1 VSDVLDKTSIN
12 FEADN
17 LETSFELKKAWYS
30 GLTRYVVL
38 SVIAAIAIV
47 PLLAGPTINE
57 RDKSVLAKELDLRF
71 TQAASA
77 LGTEDLSPLPTQA
90 FEQGSP
96 VAILESPKIGLQE
109 LVVEG
114 SSGRDT
120 ARAVGHLFGSSGPG
134 QEGNTV
140 LVGRSVSYGAPFKDI
155 NELETG
161 DEVVL
166 LTIQGKA
173 KYIVDENLETP
184 ASGEMGQS
192 SDNRLTLV
200 TASPQSLASSLVI
213 VTASLKEKP
222 FVSFPQNPA
231 WLATHPSSPSSFPVA
246 SLIAILVGVFFVGLG
261 YKYLTKFFSKST
273 VLAIFIPVFLAQ
285 SILVARVLFD
295 FIPPSF

>member
-96 VAILESPKIGLQE
+96 VAILEIPKIGLQE

>member
-1 VSDVLDKTSIN
+1 VSDVLDKTSID

-17 LETSFELKKAWYS
+17 LETSFEPKKAWYS

-96 VAILESPKIGLQE
+96 VAILEIPKIGLQE

-120 ARAVGHLFGSSGPG
+120 ARAIGHLFGSSGAG

-295 FIPPSF
+295 FVPPSF

>member
-1 VSDVLDKTSIN
+1 MSDVLDKTSIN

-96 VAILESPKIGLQE
+96 VAILEIPKIGLQE